1 MKLRVTGVTEG
12 IHGHYTCTLQTAL
25 CDLMLKFKSST
36 FAVADF
42 QQTFLGLTHQSTLCL
57 SGMKDGTLWLSEIA
71 VLLLYQV

>member
-1 MKLRVTGVTEG
+1 MTKG

-42 QQTFLGLTHQSTLCL
+42 QQTFVGLTHQSTLCL
-57 SGMKDGTLWLSEIA
+57 SGMKDGTLALRNSSA
-71 VLLLYQV
+71 ALVPSVTAA